1 MNKKPD
7 RTMLYI
13 TISIVLLLLAIA
25 ATSLINNRP
34 SSEEDIRAK
43 ASLQT
48 GLTYEPMVNSVDAS
62 TGTLVVENL
71 KPTDNG
77 MALSGT
83 WNVTVPSGTSLAGLS
98 AGTTVQIT
106 IDSKTFNIQNHT
118 MGVKKVEIK

>member
-13 TISIVLLLLAIA
+13 AGSIILLVVAIA
-25 ATSLINNRP
+25 VTSIINNRP
-34 SSEEDIRAK
+34 SSEADIRAK

-48 GLTYEPMVNSVDAS
+48 GLTYEAIVNSVDAS

-83 WNVTVPSGTSLAGLS
+83 WNVTIPSDISLVGVS
-98 AGTTVQIT
+98 AGTNIQLT
-106 IDSKTFNIQNHT
+106 IDSKTFNIQTRT
-118 MGVKKVEIK
+118 MGAKKVELK